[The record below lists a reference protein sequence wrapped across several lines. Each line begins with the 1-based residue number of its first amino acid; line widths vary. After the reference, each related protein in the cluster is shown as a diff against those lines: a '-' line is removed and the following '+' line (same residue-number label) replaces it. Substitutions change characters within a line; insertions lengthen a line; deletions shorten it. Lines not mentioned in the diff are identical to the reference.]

1 MVLDLAIA
9 VGLEFPNRSRSYDP
23 GNKRI
28 RFTGHDGMFE
38 IAFSIDV
45 DALSSEILDVAEAES
60 AYLKAFD
67 AASAYILEVART
79 AYKRTK
85 RHSYAFTAA
94 DVGKR

>member
-1 MVLDLAIA
+1 
-9 VGLEFPNRSRSYDP
+9 
-23 GNKRI
+23 
-28 RFTGHDGMFE
+28 MFE

-60 AYLKAFD
+60 AYLRAFD